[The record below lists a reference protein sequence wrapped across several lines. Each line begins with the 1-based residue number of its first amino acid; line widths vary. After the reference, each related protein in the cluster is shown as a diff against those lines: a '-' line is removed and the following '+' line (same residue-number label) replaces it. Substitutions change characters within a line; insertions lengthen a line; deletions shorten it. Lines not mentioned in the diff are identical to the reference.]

1 MGRERGRGVDWKFGI
16 SRCKLLYVEWMNN
29 KDLLHSTQ
37 NYSQYPVLNIMEKN
51 MKKNVYICITESL
64 FQTAEINT
72 TL

>member
-1 MGRERGRGVDWKFGI
+1 
-16 SRCKLLYVEWMNN
+16 MNN

-51 MKKNVYICITESL
+51 MEKNVYICITESL